1 MGATMLDKKVVQ
13 FKARMRDIT
22 AAQECE
28 AEEGRRDDDR
38 VVQFKPSMPDT
49 APARAMAAD
58 LMALVERHKHL
69 SHEVVVANLVLQIIF
84 YGMYNHVSGFS
95 LVARLCH
102 EVHAVAHGLVG
113 VSAEVADWF
122 VNGVPRVE
130 DWMDLEIREHDGDEP
145 A

>member
-1 MGATMLDKKVVQ
+1 MLDDKVVQ
-13 FKARMRDIT
+13 FNPRMRDIT
-22 AAQECE
+22 AA
-28 AEEGRRDDDR
+28 AGEGWRDDNR
-38 VVQFKPSMPDT
+38 VVQFKPSIPDT

-69 SHEVVVANLVLQIIF
+69 GRDVIVANLVLQIIF
-84 YGMYNHVSGFS
+84 YGMYNRVSGFS

-102 EVHAVAHGLVG
+102 EVHAVAHDLVD

-122 VNGVPRVE
+122 VNGVPRVV
-130 DWMDLEIREHDGDEP
+130 DWMDLEIREHDGDVP

>member
-1 MGATMLDKKVVQ
+1 MLDKKVVQ

-28 AEEGRRDDDR
+28 AEEGRRDDNR

-49 APARAMAAD
+49 APAQAMAAD

-130 DWMDLEIREHDGDEP
+130 DWTAIISRHSQEDG
-145 A
+145 ACG

>member
-1 MGATMLDKKVVQ
+1 MLDNKVVQ
-13 FKARMRDIT
+13 FKPRMRDIT

-28 AEEGRRDDDR
+28 AQEGRRDNNR
-38 VVQFKPSMPDT
+38 AVQFKPSMLDT
-49 APARAMAAD
+49 APARTMAAD

-69 SHEVVVANLVLQIIF
+69 GHEVIVENLVLQIIF
-84 YGMYNHVSGFS
+84 YGICNHVSGFS

-102 EVHAVAHGLVG
+102 EVHAVAHDLVG
-113 VSAEVADWF
+113 VSAGAEDWF
-122 VNGVPRVE
+122 VNGVPRVV